1 MVPEWEAPALHGSI
15 RLNAVPTGHRGA
27 RCYPPRMLLKLYM
40 VATTLYLLATGARR
54 RWLRDGDVMLV
65 YYRIGP
71 LPWHRRRRR
80 RGTAAEPWLL
90 LHGLGSVAA
99 TWGLALH
106 SLRRD
111 CVLIVPELSALGGTT
126 APGGAV
132 TIEQGARLA
141 ALLVERELG
150 GGPVTVAGISLGA
163 WMAMRLAQRR
173 PELIGRLVLI
183 DAAGY
188 RHQDWE
194 HIDRLVRVRD
204 LASVDLLYGALF
216 GTPPWVMRHSRG
228 GFLRAYTSPSV
239 RNLLDGLAER
249 DTYRDRDLA
258 RLTMPV
264 ALIWGEHDGLF
275 TLDTA
280 RTMAAALPGA
290 GGRRLYVLN
299 GCGHAV
305 HLECPRALVGA
316 LQQVRRELP
325 AAPPPPQ
332 VGRSARPLARPT

>member
-1 MVPEWEAPALHGSI
+1 V
-15 RLNAVPTGHRGA
+15 
-27 RCYPPRMLLKLYM
+27 LLKLYM

-54 RWLRDGDVMLV
+54 RRLSDGEVTLV

-71 LPWHRRRRR
+71 LPWHQWRRRRR
-80 RGTAAEPWLL
+80 KPQGSAACDRPHAAGAPAEPWLL

-99 TWGLALH
+99 TWGLVLH

-111 CVLIVPELSALGGTT
+111 CVLIVPELSALGGTS

-132 TIEQGARLA
+132 SLEQGARLA
-141 ALLVERELG
+141 ALLIERELG
-150 GGPVTVAGISLGA
+150 GGPATVVGISLGA
-163 WMAMRLAQRR
+163 WMAVRLAQRR

-194 HIDRLVRVRD
+194 RIDRLVRVRD
-204 LASVDLLYGALF
+204 MASVDLLYGALF
-216 GTPPWVMRHSRG
+216 RAAPWVMRHSRR

-249 DTYRDRDLA
+249 DTYRKRDLA

-275 TLDTA
+275 TLETA
-280 RTMAAALPGA
+280 RAMAAALPPEA
-290 GGRRLYVLN
+290 RARLYVLR

-316 LQQVRRELP
+316 LQQVRREISP
-325 AAPPPPQ
+325 A
-332 VGRSARPLARPT
+332 

>member
-1 MVPEWEAPALHGSI
+1 
-15 RLNAVPTGHRGA
+15 
-27 RCYPPRMLLKLYM
+27 MLLKLYM

-54 RWLRDGDVMLV
+54 RRLRDGEVTLV

-71 LPWHRRRRR
+71 LPWHRARQRRRQP
-80 RGTAAEPWLL
+80 GAAAAEPWLL

-106 SLRRD
+106 ALRRD
-111 CVLIVPELSALGGTT
+111 CVLIVPELSALGGTK

-194 HIDRLVRVRD
+194 GIDRLVRVTD
-204 LASVDLLYGALF
+204 MAGVDLLYGALF

-239 RNLLDGLAER
+239 RNLLDGLAEP
-249 DTYRDRDLA
+249 DTYRKRDLA

-280 RTMAAALPGA
+280 RAMAAALPEA
-290 GGRRLYVLN
+290 GGHRLYVLR

-305 HLECPRALVGA
+305 HLECPRALVAA
-316 LQQVRRELP
+316 LQRARREIPLAPSPVRRELEAEPEPQP
-325 AAPPPPQ
+325 A
-332 VGRSARPLARPT
+332 SASEPVRQPGQPG